1 MTPMSGDADPN
12 SFASVFR
19 ASEHKQSVCILA
31 LLTWVAAC
39 DGKVG
44 AGEQE
49 LLDRVAEAI
58 DDPSELA
65 AIEAAMR
72 HPDPSELELAC
83 RFLKNNLDRGGKKLL
98 AQLAVTVATQDG
110 HLTVSENLVLQF
122 LADLLGLSPR
132 QFARVYQQIVHK
144 PFPLPGDP
152 SSADWWRR
160 KESGEPARPKEY
172 ISAGND
178 EDPSLGADEPMT
190 QAVALRVLGLDTGA
204 SRDTIHRAYRKLAK
218 TRHPDRFAK
227 LGPAAVATASE
238 AFRRL
243 HDAYQL
249 LSA

>member
-1 MTPMSGDADPN
+1 MATGAEAASFSG
-12 SFASVFR
+12 VFR
-19 ASEHKQSVCILA
+19 RSEQKQSVCILA
-31 LLTWVAAC
+31 LLTWVAAS
-39 DGKVG
+39 DGKIG
-44 AGEQE
+44 QGEQE
-49 LLDRVAEAI
+49 LLDRVAQAI
-58 DDPSELA
+58 DDKSDLA

-72 HPDPSELELAC
+72 KPAAADLELAC
-83 RFLKNNLDRGGKKLL
+83 RYLKNNLDRGGKKLL

-132 QFARVYQQIVHK
+132 SFAKVYQQIVHQ

-152 SSADWWRR
+152 SSAEWWRR
-160 KESGEPARPKEY
+160 KESGEPVRPKEV
-172 ISAGND
+172 ISGGND
-178 EDPSLGADEPMT
+178 EDAGGGAEEPMT
-190 QAVALRVLGLDTGA
+190 RAVALRVLGLEVDA
-204 SRDTIHRAYRKLAK
+204 SRDTIHKAYRKLAK

-243 HDAYQL
+243 HEAYQL